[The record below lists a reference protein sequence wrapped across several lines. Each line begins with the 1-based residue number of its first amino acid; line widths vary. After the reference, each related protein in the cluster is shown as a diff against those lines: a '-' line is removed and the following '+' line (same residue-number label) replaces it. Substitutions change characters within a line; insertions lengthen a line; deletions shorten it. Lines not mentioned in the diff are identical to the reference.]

1 MNTRCYAP
9 ACRCAS
15 PCGAYYA
22 NEGEP
27 ACPGWRDC
35 AGCYDCEETAY
46 RYSVVRARKDRVDAE
61 GYMIR
66 AGERYLLVES
76 TKYRVGGPIV
86 RRWKRARHLTASQ
99 LARWEAAGRPRYL
112 P

>member
-1 MNTRCYAP
+1 MPLRCFAP
-9 ACRCAS
+9 ACRCVS

-22 NEGEP
+22 DDAPP

-35 AGCYDCEETAY
+35 PGCSDCEETAY
-46 RYSVVRARKDRVDAE
+46 RYSVVRARKDRIDAE
-61 GYMIR
+61 GCTIR
-66 AGERYLLVES
+66 AGDRYLLVEG
-76 TKYRVGGPIV
+76 TRYRVGGPIV
-86 RRWKRARHLTASQ
+86 RRWKRARHLTSSQ